1 MGSFGA
7 RLRREREM
15 RGITLEEIAEATKIG
30 SRSLRALEE
39 EDFDKLPGGIFNKGF
54 VRAYCRYLGIDAE
67 QSVADYVAA
76 VSEAQAAGKLT
87 RAEYT
92 APPAQAEEEEPEPII
107 GRVPWGLILAALAL
121 VLAGFAGQRYYAS
134 HGWPKLRREPPAAA
148 APQTAPQAAEVPAP
162 PVVTPAVPAPT
173 RTRQTAP
180 TAASQLATSTRPEP
194 SLKPAPAVAQV
205 PAAIVLH
212 IRASE
217 TAWVSIT
224 ADGKQVFEE
233 ELPPNTE
240 KTIRANREIVLKT
253 GNAGG
258 VEVSLNDR
266 PMPSLGPAGE
276 VRTVTYG
283 PQGPVAQ

>member
-1 MGSFGA
+1 VGSFGE

-76 VSEAQAAGKLT
+76 VTEAQAAGKLA

-92 APPAQAEEEEPEPII
+92 SPPAESEEVSEPII
-107 GRVPWGLILAALAL
+107 GRIPWGMIIAAL
-121 VLAGFAGQRYYAS
+121 VLVAAGLAGRQYYAG
-134 HGWPKLRREPPAAA
+134 HGWPKLFSREKPAAA
-148 APQTAPQAAEVPAP
+148 APQPQAATPAAQPAAEPVNP
-162 PVVTPAVPAPT
+162 PVTSAPPAPT
-173 RTRQTAP
+173 AP
-180 TAASQLATSTRPEP
+180 ELANQ
-194 SLKPAPAVAQV
+194 PAPGRAES
-205 PAAIVLH
+205 AIVLRIH
-212 IRASE
+212 ARE

-224 ADGKQVFEE
+224 ADGKHVTSE
-233 ELPPNTE
+233 ELPPNSD
-240 KTIRANREIVLKT
+240 KTIRAEREVVLVT

-258 VEVSLNDR
+258 VEVSLNNT
-266 PMPSLGPAGE
+266 PMPALGESGKKA
-276 VRTVTYG
+276 TVTYG
-283 PQGPVAQ
+283 PRGVVQQ